1 MVPTVSVP
9 DNWKGYG
16 QSNRNIFF
24 GMIEVPFDILLLKN
38 GDNNVDITFSDGGGH
53 VSSMILQV
61 EKYTVSTLQNG
72 TFSEGLSAWQ
82 PLGNYGT
89 VCVQTDNAGNN
100 VACISG
106 HAGLM
111 QRVDMESG
119 RTYRFS
125 ADVKTEGA
133 CKLKVM
139 LQDMS
144 TGTVY
149 TEEFSSPGNYKA
161 VSFDFNSTVK
171 KVVCAIVCERQNDAA
186 WIDNIVLLP
195 QN

>member
-1 MVPTVSVP
+1 M
-9 DNWKGYG
+9 
-16 QSNRNIFF
+16 
-24 GMIEVPFDILLLKN
+24 

-125 ADVKTEGA
+125 ADVKTE
-133 CKLKVM
+133 
-139 LQDMS
+139 
-144 TGTVY
+144 
-149 TEEFSSPGNYKA
+149 EH
-161 VSFDFNSTVK
+161 VS
-171 KVVCAIVCERQNDAA
+171 
-186 WIDNIVLLP
+186 
-195 QN
+195 

>member
-1 MVPTVSVP
+1 
-9 DNWKGYG
+9 
-16 QSNRNIFF
+16 
-24 GMIEVPFDILLLKN
+24 
-38 GDNNVDITFSDGGGH
+38 
-53 VSSMILQV
+53 
-61 EKYTVSTLQNG
+61 
-72 TFSEGLSAWQ
+72 
-82 PLGNYGT
+82 
-89 VCVQTDNAGNN
+89 
-100 VACISG
+100 
-106 HAGLM
+106 M

>member
-1 MVPTVSVP
+1 MFPTTG
-9 DNWKGYG
+9 KATARATAIY
-16 QSNRNIFF
+16 FF

-149 TEEFSSPGNYKA
+149 TEEFFFS
-161 VSFDFNSTVK
+161 
-171 KVVCAIVCERQNDAA
+171 RQ
-186 WIDNIVLLP
+186 L
-195 QN
+195 